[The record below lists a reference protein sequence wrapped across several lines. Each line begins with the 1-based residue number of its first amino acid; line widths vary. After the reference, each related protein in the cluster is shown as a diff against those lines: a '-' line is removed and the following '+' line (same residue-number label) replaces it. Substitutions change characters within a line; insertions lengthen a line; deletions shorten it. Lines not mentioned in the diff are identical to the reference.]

1 MPRQCEH
8 CRKTFIHRQ
17 SLSRHR
23 KKCKGS
29 DVHVPIPVPYRKQTT
44 SSDDHAAK
52 LEHVSKLIENEDD
65 EIPSPKDDDDV
76 SIKDDTTDED
86 SSAEEFSDDE
96 EGYDHYLWEL
106 LCIKCFK
113 YNLSIYECMFRI
125 ISLYFALEKDDS
137 YQEIMEDVEK
147 KEKQGS
153 TFVEG
158 LDDAIE
164 KNQHLIE
171 EAVAE
176 YRDDKALHWKDEP
189 MNIWRT
195 ISIPSKYRC
204 DWFTNTECHC
214 ERNTCSL
221 TKRFRAFALTINAM
235 EIDDLM
241 QDIIEAVRNR
251 SNDITRDDALSMELK
266 NREQSILSKF
276 KEAKDTLDK
285 RGNDAEFMHKMLQ
298 KGEMRY
304 SCNVNIPII

>member
-1 MPRQCEH
+1 MSSSFATMPRQCEH
-8 CRKTFIHRQ
+8 CKKTFAHRQ

-29 DVHVPIPVPYRKQTT
+29 AVHVPIPVPYRKQML

-52 LEHVSKLIENEDD
+52 LEQISKLIENADN

-86 SSAEEFSDDE
+86 SSEVEFSDEE
-96 EGYDHYLWEL
+96 EGYNHELWEV
-106 LCIKCFK
+106 LCGKCFK
-113 YNLSIYECMFRI
+113 YNWSIYECMFRI
-125 ISLYFALEKDDS
+125 ISLYFAIEKDDS
-137 YQEIMEDVEK
+137 YQEILEDVEK
-147 KEKQGS
+147 IEKQGS

-164 KNQHLIE
+164 KNQDLIE

-176 YRDDKALHWKDEP
+176 YQGDKALHWKDEP

-195 ISIPSKYRC
+195 ISIPSIYRC

-221 TKRFRAFALTINAM
+221 TTRFRAWVLTFNAM
-235 EIDDLM
+235 EVDDLM

-276 KEAKDTLDK
+276 KEAKDKLDK
-285 RGNDAEFMHKMLQ
+285 CGNDADCMHKMLQ
-298 KGEMRY
+298 KGEMTL
-304 SCNVNIPII
+304 

>member
-1 MPRQCEH
+1 M
-8 CRKTFIHRQ
+8 I
-17 SLSRHR
+17 
-23 KKCKGS
+23 
-29 DVHVPIPVPYRKQTT
+29 

-52 LEHVSKLIENEDD
+52 LEQLSKLIENADN
-65 EIPSPKDDDDV
+65 EIPSPKEDDDV
-76 SIKDDTTDED
+76 SVKDDTTDED
-86 SSAEEFSDDE
+86 SSAEEFSDEE
-96 EGYDHYLWEL
+96 EGYNHYLWEI
-106 LCIKCFK
+106 LCSKCFK
-113 YNLSIYECMFRI
+113 YDMSIYQCMFEI
-125 ISLYFALEKDDS
+125 ISLYFALEKDDT

-147 KEKQGS
+147 KEKEGS
-153 TFVEG
+153 SFVEA

-176 YRDDKALHWKDEP
+176 YRGDKALHWKDEP

-204 DWFTNTECHC
+204 DWFTSTECHC

-221 TKRFRAFALTINAM
+221 TKRFRAFALTIQAM

-276 KEAKDTLDK
+276 KEAKDKLDK
-285 RGNDAEFMHKMLQ
+285 CGNDADCMHKMLQ
-298 KGEMRY
+298 KGEMTL
-304 SCNVNIPII
+304 